1 VTINNIRCVTLRELL
16 NKKRDE
22 LFEERRYLKFD
33 PISLDEIARIE
44 FEAGANAM
52 LELLM
57 PVVEAAEDAIVQI
70 KDQKV
75 IWPAE
80 VDDLSDALTTLR
92 ERLK

>member
-1 VTINNIRCVTLRELL
+1 
-16 NKKRDE
+16 
-22 LFEERRYLKFD
+22 
-33 PISLDEIARIE
+33 
-44 FEAGANAM
+44 M